1 MIKLPNKNNP
11 YYYEMKKIS
20 EGINLCSDIIKETEQ
35 QIEEF
40 CVNNKEAK
48 NEFHSLRDNTIKL
61 CDNVSFIRTE
71 LNELIKKKNEVA
83 QRTEQFEQKH
93 QQIMKDN
100 EDIMRLI
107 NMNYSNF
114 FDNYRPS
121 SEKSIIINSNQS
133 KASMSSYSSNK
144 MFLNLN

>member
-48 NEFHSLRDNTIKL
+48 DEFHSLRDNTIKL

-71 LNELIKKKNEVA
+71 
-83 QRTEQFEQKH
+83 QFEKKH

-121 SEKSIIINSNQS
+121 SEKSIIINRS
-133 KASMSSYSSNK
+133 KASLSSYSSNK
-144 MFLNLN
+144 VF

>member
-35 QIEEF
+35 HIEEF

-48 NEFHSLRDNTIKL
+48 NEFHSLKDNTIKL

-83 QRTEQFEQKH
+83 QRTEQFEKKH

-100 EDIMRLI
+100 ED
-107 NMNYSNF
+107 MN
-114 FDNYRPS
+114 D
-121 SEKSIIINSNQS
+121 I
-133 KASMSSYSSNK
+133 
-144 MFLNLN
+144 

>member
-61 CDNVSFIRTE
+61 CDNV
-71 LNELIKKKNEVA
+71 
-83 QRTEQFEQKH
+83 
-93 QQIMKDN
+93 
-100 EDIMRLI
+100 
-107 NMNYSNF
+107 
-114 FDNYRPS
+114 
-121 SEKSIIINSNQS
+121 
-133 KASMSSYSSNK
+133 
-144 MFLNLN
+144 